1 MSKQFHYLVQYDTDT
16 KKWSIDYDTSI
27 NYDEGDVWNTATQKW
42 ETHLTD
48 EATDDAIL
56 NELKEKLSIIGEELV
71 A

>member
-1 MSKQFHYLVQYDTDT
+1 VQYDTST

-42 ETHLTD
+42 ETYWND
-48 EATDDAIL
+48 EATDDVIL
-56 NELKEKLSIIGEELV
+56 TELKEKLNITKE